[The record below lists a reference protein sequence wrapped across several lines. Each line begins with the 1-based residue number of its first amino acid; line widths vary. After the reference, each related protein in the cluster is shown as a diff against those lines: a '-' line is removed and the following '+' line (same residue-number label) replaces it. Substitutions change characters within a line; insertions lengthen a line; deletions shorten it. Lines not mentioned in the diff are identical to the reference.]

1 MNDIADMTEKQ
12 GAELDIISDDIFTT
26 KKRVEMARGNLE

>member
-1 MNDIADMTEKQ
+1 MTEKQ

-26 KKRVEMARGNLE
+26 KKHVESARENMEEAN

>member
-12 GAELDIISDDIFTT
+12 GAELDIISEDIFTT
-26 KKRVEMARGNLE
+26 KKRVELARENM